1 MKCYYDFHI
10 HTALSPCGD
19 DDMTP
24 NNIVNMAVLK
34 GLDAIAITDHNSAG
48 NVRACVECGAKAGIV
63 VIPGMEVE
71 TSEDVHVVCLFPS
84 VQQAEMMDS
93 IVSEN
98 LPVIKNRA
106 DIFGNQY
113 ILNEDD
119 TVVGCVDNLLS
130 TATTLDIYTL
140 VDKVN
145 EIGGVAMPAHIDKSS
160 YSVISNLGFI
170 PEDIDFT
177 AVEIKNPDR
186 VSELK
191 KNHAIDSCHIMHNS
205 DAHFLWDIHERDFFL
220 EVNEI
225 SPNSLVRYFKQFK
238 QM

>member
-1 MKCYYDFHI
+1 
-10 HTALSPCGD
+10 
-19 DDMTP
+19 MTP
-24 NNIVNMAVLK
+24 NNIVNMAALK

-145 EIGGVAMPAHIDKSS
+145 EIGGIAIPAHIDKSS

>member
-48 NVRACVECGAKAGIV
+48 NVRACVECGAKAGII

-145 EIGGVAMPAHIDKSS
+145 EIGGVAIPAHIDKSS

>member
-98 LPVIKNRA
+98 LTVIKNRA

-145 EIGGVAMPAHIDKSS
+145 EIGGIAIPAHIDKSS

-205 DAHFLWDIHERDFFL
+205 DAHFLWDIHEKDFFL

>member
-145 EIGGVAMPAHIDKSS
+145 EIGGIAIPAHIDKSS

>member
-24 NNIVNMAVLK
+24 NNIVNMAALK

-145 EIGGVAMPAHIDKSS
+145 EIGGIAIPAHIDKSS

-205 DAHFLWDIHERDFFL
+205 EAHFLWDIHERDFFL